1 MTSERYARV
10 REVFLAACERDGA
23 EREELLARECAQD
36 ERLRGEVERLLA
48 HLGRAG
54 DFLEEPALPL
64 SVPQVQARAA
74 ELPARIGP
82 FALGQRIGAGGF
94 GEVYEAVQLE
104 PLRRRVALK
113 LLKPGMDS
121 EAVLAR
127 FAVEREAL
135 ARMDHPAI
143 AKVLDAGASSSG
155 RPWIAMELVEGV
167 PITDFCV
174 RERLPLRERLELF
187 VQVCQALQHAHHKG
201 IVHRD
206 VKPSNVLIARLDG
219 RPSPKVIDFGVAK
232 AIGEA
237 AGGSLLTLTGQV
249 IGTPAYMSPE
259 QAAGDPRDVD
269 TRSDVYSLGV
279 LLYELLAGVPP
290 FDPER
295 LRTAGIVEVV
305 RILRE
310 EEPPLPSR
318 RVAGLAPADRG
329 LLPRE
334 LRGDLDWI
342 AMRALEKDRERRYAT
357 PSELAADL
365 ERHLA
370 DEPVS
375 AGPPSAIYRF
385 KKFARRNA
393 LGLAAA
399 GAVLAALSIGL
410 AGTLW
415 QARAA
420 RDQRDRALESERAKD
435 QALEEARG
443 AERSAEE
450 GRQRAETKAN
460 TVLAV
465 LELLQRMLGAVRPA
479 VAQGRE
485 PTVREVLDLTADG
498 LGGDLDREPEVE
510 AEIRGIVGNVYRSLD
525 QRAKARAH
533 LERALELR
541 ERANGPEA
549 PETLYALNGLAAL
562 EGEDGNFEKAAK
574 LFRRSLEISTRV
586 LGPEH
591 LRTQTARNN
600 LAQTLRLLGRSAE
613 AEPLLR
619 ESLEIRRRTAGAE
632 DSFALA
638 VLHNLATVL
647 AEQGELEESADLLDE
662 AWRAR
667 DRLWGAQHP
676 DTLESREALA
686 SVALLRGD
694 LAAACEAFEGV
705 LETERAVFG
714 PEHMRT
720 LFTQLDLASACLAQ
734 GEVERALDL
743 AREAADG
750 LERAG
755 GPDDPRVLDAR
766 ARQGMALLEAGRTE
780 EAEPLLERSAAA
792 LASGLGE
799 NHPLALRALAARGRC
814 ARERGRLEE
823 AIELLRRAADGF
835 AAPAGRAPIE
845 AVEARAELGETLR
858 RAGRAADAE
867 SELLAALQAAQSWP
881 AQSIV
886 PCKIELALARCA
898 ADLGRASEAASRAG
912 AVRVK
917 LEASLGPDHTRTR
930 EARALEAALGSAR

>member
-23 EREELLARECAQD
+23 EREELLARECAGD
-36 ERLRGEVERLLA
+36 EPLRVEVERLLA
-48 HLGRAG
+48 HLDRAG
-54 DFLEEPALPL
+54 DFLDEPALPL
-64 SVPQVQARAA
+64 SVADAQARAA
-74 ELPARIGP
+74 EVPARIGP
-82 FALGQRIGAGGF
+82 FALGRRIGSGGF

-143 AKVLDAGASSSG
+143 AKVLDAGASSGG
-155 RPWIAMELVEGV
+155 RPWIAMELVEGT

-174 RERLPLRERLELF
+174 REHLPLRERLELF

-206 VKPSNVLIARLDG
+206 VKPSNVLVARLDG

-318 RVAGLAPADRG
+318 RVAAHDGRGSPA
-329 LLPRE
+329 RE

-385 KKFARRNA
+385 RKFARRNA

-435 QALEEARG
+435 EALAEARD
-443 AERSAEE
+443 AERAAEA

-541 ERANGPEA
+541 ERVNGPEA

-562 EGEDGNFEKAAK
+562 EGEDGHFEEAAG
-574 LFRRSLEISTRV
+574 LFERSLEVSTRV

-619 ESLEIRRRTAGAE
+619 ESLEIRRRTAGPDDA
-632 DSFALA
+632 FALA

-686 SVALLRGD
+686 SVAMLRGD
-694 LAAACEAFEGV
+694 LAAACETFAGL

-714 PEHMRT
+714 PDHMRT
-720 LFTQLDLASACLAQ
+720 LSTQLDLASACLAQ
-734 GEVERALDL
+734 GEAGRAVDL

-750 LERAG
+750 LERGG

-766 ARQGMALLEAGRTE
+766 ARQAMALLEAGRAE
-780 EAEPLLERSAAA
+780 EAEPLLERSAEA
-792 LASGLGE
+792 LARRLGE
-799 NHPLALRALAARGRC
+799 HHPLALRALAARGRC

-835 AAPAGRAPIE
+835 PASTGRAPIE
-845 AVEARAELGETLR
+845 AVEARAELGEALR

-867 SELLAALQAAQSWP
+867 SELLAALQAGQSWP
-881 AQSIV
+881 ARSIV
-886 PCKIELALARCA
+886 LCKIELALAHCA
-898 ADLGRASEAASRAG
+898 AELGRASEAASRAG
-912 AVRVK
+912 AVRMK
-917 LEASLGPDHTRTR
+917 LEASMGPDHALAR
-930 EARALEAALGSAR
+930 EARALETALGSRR